1 MLYRVRWKNYS
12 SDDDTWEPK
21 AHLEDCSE
29 VLLAY
34 ERALAE
40 RKPKKDSGMVRQPQ
54 QIDFSQQNAHH
65 EINLYLTSNIE
76 KA

>member
-1 MLYRVRWKNYS
+1 MRWKNYS

-34 ERALAE
+34 ERSLAE
-40 RKPKKDSGMVRQPQ
+40 KKLKKDCSMVRLK
-54 QIDFSQQNAHH
+54 IFSHIALKKHPVDPFN
-65 EINLYLTSNIE
+65 S
-76 KA
+76 

>member
-34 ERALAE
+34 ERTLAE
-40 RKPKKDSGMVRQPQ
+40 RKLKKDASMVRLVRNSPTQ
-54 QIDFSQQNAHH
+54 SKKKK
-65 EINLYLTSNIE
+65 SN
-76 KA
+76 

>member
-34 ERALAE
+34 ERTLAE
-40 RKPKKDSGMVRQPQ
+40 RKLKKDASMVRLEIFSHTVLKKKKKV
-54 QIDFSQQNAHH
+54 IDFF
-65 EINLYLTSNIE
+65 
-76 KA
+76 

>member
-34 ERALAE
+34 ERSLAE
-40 RKPKKDSGMVRQPQ
+40 KKLKKDSSMVRLK
-54 QIDFSQQNAHH
+54 IFSHTAFKK
-65 EINLYLTSNIE
+65 IILIYLTSD
-76 KA
+76 